1 VDGNDVLA
9 MVAAT
14 REAVARARQGRGPTL
29 IEAVTYRLLGHST
42 ADDPA
47 KYRAEAEVRAWE
59 AKEPLPRFRRYL
71 AAKGVIDD
79 ALHARLETEADA
91 EVRGAI
97 ERAEARMRDARPLDM
112 FDHVYADV
120 PAEVLAQR
128 EELRREQDDTRR

>member
-1 VDGNDVLA
+1 
-9 MVAAT
+9 
-14 REAVARARQGRGPTL
+14 VARARQGRGPTL
-29 IEAVTYRLLGHST
+29 IEAVTYRLLAHST

-47 KYRAEAEVRAWE
+47 KYRNEAEVRAWE

-71 AAKGVIDD
+71 LAKGVVDD
-79 ALHARLETEADA
+79 ALHARFEAEADA
-91 EVRGAI
+91 EVRAAI

-128 EELRREQDDTRR
+128 EELQREQDEPRG